1 MENIAENINWLIT
14 VLTFLGG
21 IYMYFNHTYR
31 LNQQQKKL
39 NEQQEQL
46 NKQQVQLNEYQI
58 EKSKA
63 ESLEK
68 KQAMIEANVYRT
80 TDRKGNSIWKMKIYN
95 KGKAKATNIDFTSE
109 TLDADSAIEL
119 IGDPTMFPI
128 PSLIPYGSVELS
140 VLLCCGHKPSHKFI
154 FTWDDESGKG
164 RAQEQDVF
172 FQ

>member
-1 MENIAENINWLIT
+1 MENIAEYINWLIT
-14 VLTFLGG
+14 ALTFLGS

-39 NEQQEQL
+39 NQ
-46 NKQQVQLNEYQI
+46 QQVQLNEYQI

-80 TDRKGNSIWKMKIYN
+80 TDGKGKSNLKMKIYN

-109 TLDADSAIEL
+109 TLNTDSAITL
-119 IGDPTMFPI
+119 INRSTMFPI
-128 PSLIPYGSVELS
+128 PSLMPYGSVELS
-140 VLLCCGHKPSHKFI
+140 VLLCCGHEFSHKFV
-154 FTWDDESGKG
+154 FTWDDESKKG
-164 RAQEQDVF
+164 RTQEQDVF
-172 FQ
+172 FNK

>member
-1 MENIAENINWLIT
+1 M
-14 VLTFLGG
+14 
-21 IYMYFNHTYR
+21 
-31 LNQQQKKL
+31 
-39 NEQQEQL
+39 
-46 NKQQVQLNEYQI
+46 
-58 EKSKA
+58 
-63 ESLEK
+63 EK

-164 RAQEQDVF
+164 RTQEQDVF

>member
-1 MENIAENINWLIT
+1 MNIYFKIYLFGIYQIVQTVIFIIHWLIT
-14 VLTFLGG
+14 ALTFLGG

-80 TDRKGNSIWKMKIYN
+80 TG
-95 KGKAKATNIDFTSE
+95 
-109 TLDADSAIEL
+109 
-119 IGDPTMFPI
+119 
-128 PSLIPYGSVELS
+128 
-140 VLLCCGHKPSHKFI
+140 C
-154 FTWDDESGKG
+154 
-164 RAQEQDVF
+164 
-172 FQ
+172 